1 MFIYIRT
8 VLYID
13 HDGIPRLTDVLS
25 NCLDVGIKRA
35 NTENGISQHNLG
47 GHVAL
52 NDNEVTVM
60 TNTMKVLF
68 NCTCAANPE
77 ENENDEELMSN
88 LSELCRILHL
98 LLTIEKESHDLK
110 IAITR

>member
-1 MFIYIRT
+1 MCIYIRT

-25 NCLDVGIKRA
+25 NCLDIAIRRA
-35 NTENGISQHNLG
+35 NTDDSTSQHNMA

-52 NDNEVTVM
+52 NDLEVTAM
-60 TNTMKVLF
+60 ANTMKVLF

-77 ENENDEELMSN
+77 ENENDEELMCN

-98 LLTIEKESHDLK
+98 LLTIEKETHDLK